1 MDENLA
7 DFLHDVFMVLVF
19 ITALSLFF
27 VLNPASKNTVELIE
41 GTINSDKDVM
51 ESKEY
56 EKEYV
61 TVTGADIIGNILSGL
76 ETDINVS
83 GKYIAFDESPYAI
96 DYSSINET
104 GMYKVTPLIGHDGVV
119 KSVEYQL
126 E

>member
-7 DFLHDVFMVLVF
+7 DFLHDVIMVMVF
-19 ITALSLFF
+19 ISALSLFF
-27 VLNPASKNTVELIE
+27 VLNPASRNTVELIE
-41 GTINSDKDVM
+41 GNINSDKDVM

-61 TVTGADIIGNILSGL
+61 TVTGADIIGNILNGL
-76 ETDINVS
+76 ETDISVS
-83 GKYIAFDESPYAI
+83 GKQITVDESPYAI
-96 DYSSINET
+96 DYSSINKA
-104 GMYKVTPLIGHDGVV
+104 GIYKVKPYIGHDGLV